1 MEQMNKAYFQK
12 LANQLM
18 FTISDEEAE
27 QLQAEFEILQKQIAL
42 LEKINTD
49 DVAEMVYPFEAETT
63 FLRED
68 EGTHTITREEALSN
82 AKAVMAGHI
91 HVPKVVK

>member
-1 MEQMNKAYFQK
+1 MEEMNKAYFQK

-49 DVAEMVYPFEAETT
+49 DVKEMVYPFENETA

-68 EGTHTITREEALSN
+68 VITHTVTRDEALQN
-82 AKAVMAGHI
+82 AKSVMAGHV